1 VVWGIEDILFVI
13 SQWAMGAR
21 GSLSNQLAGKVTM
34 VIASQK
40 DRAKRRSVL
49 EKIKVEG
56 KVDEGREVILRRAT
70 ATVKC
75 EGFKSLMVL
84 WAKVYPVR
92 KPRHLWRG

>member
-1 VVWGIEDILFVI
+1 
-13 SQWAMGAR
+13 
-21 GSLSNQLAGKVTM
+21 M

-40 DRAKRRSVL
+40 GLGKWRSVL

-70 ATVKC
+70 ASVKC

-84 WAKVYPVR
+84 WTKVYPVR